1 MASNILAMKDFGD
14 PHNFSAVSPQLK
26 ASSEHLKEIMKKYPN
41 AKINIGGHSLG
52 GMDAQYAVV
61 DITAYGARHTYG
73 SVKVQEGVPLE
84 VLAKWF
90 GHKDTSML
98 RSIYIYIYWTRQK
111 MSGLKEKNYLVGKL
125 IFVKLKSP
133 INKAFFSFLYYAPY
147 NDFLQ
152 IFVIKI
158 VKNADFKGFLFC

>member
-98 RSIYIYIYWTRQK
+98 RSIYTFIGRDK
-111 MSGLKEKNYLVGKL
+111 K
-125 IFVKLKSP
+125 
-133 INKAFFSFLYYAPY
+133 
-147 NDFLQ
+147 
-152 IFVIKI
+152 
-158 VKNADFKGFLFC
+158 

>member
-1 MASNILAMKDFGD
+1 MLENDIPMASNILAMKDFGD

-26 ASSEHLKEIMKKYPN
+26 ASSEHLKEIMKKYLN

-125 IFVKLKSP
+125 IFDKLKSP
-133 INKAFFSFLYYAPY
+133 INKAFFHFCTMPPTTISYKFL
-147 NDFLQ
+147 
-152 IFVIKI
+152 
-158 VKNADFKGFLFC
+158 